1 MQQNS
6 TDDFDFDDWAGLYL
20 ENPEEFEARRQATL
34 MIELLRLTPENAL
47 LGRQALDSFELAVQN
62 RSAEQRMKI
71 AASLMMDSVHQL
83 SAELQLLQQA
93 VQQLAETAAADTAV
107 SEPG

>member
-6 TDDFDFDDWAGLYL
+6 TDDFDFDDWAGLYV

-34 MIELLRLTPENAL
+34 MIELMRQTPENARN
-47 LGRQALDSFELAVQN
+47 GRQTLDSFELAVQN
-62 RSAEQRMKI
+62 RNPEERLKM

-83 SAELQLLQQA
+83 SAELQLLKQA
-93 VQQLAETAAADTAV
+93 LQQLEETAST
-107 SEPG
+107 EPL